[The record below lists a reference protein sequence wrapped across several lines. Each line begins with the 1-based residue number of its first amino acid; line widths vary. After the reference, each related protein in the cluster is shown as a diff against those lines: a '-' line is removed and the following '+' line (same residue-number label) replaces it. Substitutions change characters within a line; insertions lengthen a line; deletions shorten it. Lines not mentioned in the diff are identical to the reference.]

1 MAVVATNNNK
11 VVTEGKVKTPKLRY
25 TLGDSELYF
34 EPAQYLTAI
43 TELNS
48 NKIKDLFSDID
59 MSLEETEG
67 KSLKVMFKTPT
78 EVKFCGFVTA
88 GDASITLDASD
99 IDRAMKSA
107 QEGEIKKAISGKEL
121 VNLWGKNKR

>member
-43 TELNS
+43 TGMDFLPPRLVA
-48 NKIKDLFSDID
+48 NKNCNGIGS
-59 MSLEETEG
+59 
-67 KSLKVMFKTPT
+67 
-78 EVKFCGFVTA
+78 
-88 GDASITLDASD
+88 
-99 IDRAMKSA
+99 
-107 QEGEIKKAISGKEL
+107 
-121 VNLWGKNKR
+121 